1 MEPTD
6 LTQRLSSIKTHWTT
20 LFRAH
25 QGESDADTGARQ
37 QLLLRYYGAVYRYL
51 LGIVRDPAAAEDLT
65 QEFAV
70 RFLRGD
76 FRRAAP
82 ERGRFRDFLKT
93 AVRHLAM
100 DYWRQKE
107 KASPPLPPEEA
118 APAQAGPS
126 PADDL
131 DQPFLDKWREEL
143 LARSWDMLKED
154 QEKTGHPYHLVL
166 RLKSQ
171 QPGLR
176 SAQLAARLS
185 RELGKSVS
193 EEGVRQ
199 LVHRA
204 RRRFADLLVE
214 EVGRS
219 LQTSDPEAVAEE
231 LIELG
236 LLSYCRPSLDHK
248 KRSPG
253 KG

>member
-25 QGESDADTGARQ
+25 QGESDAGTGARQ

-51 LGIVRDPAAAEDLT
+51 LGMVRDPAAAEDLT

-76 FRRAAP
+76 FKRADP

-100 DYWRQKE
+100 DYWRQKG

-131 DQPFLDKWREEL
+131 DRPFLEKWREEL
-143 LARSWDMLKED
+143 LARTWEMLAEG

-166 RLKSQ
+166 RLKTQ
-171 QPGLR
+171 QPELR
-176 SAQLAARLS
+176 SAQLAGRLS
-185 RELGKSVS
+185 QELGKSFS
-193 EEGVRQ
+193 AEAARQ

-219 LQTSDPEAVAEE
+219 LQTSDPKEVAEE

-236 LLSYCRPSLDHK
+236 LLSYCRPSLDRK
-248 KRSPG
+248 KRSP
-253 KG
+253 